1 MVNDMDTLHMNT
13 LVERAKG
20 MSKEEQRA
28 MAYEF
33 DEQILYEVL
42 EAKQVLRREKLARI
56 KDVVDFKMGE

>member
-1 MVNDMDTLHMNT
+1 MNT